1 MEDFI
6 LALRNIGR
14 NCRRSLV
21 TIMATALCCA
31 GLILFAG
38 YVSCTFRGDE
48 TRTVCVLGHLQIFKK
63 GFYEKGMGNPP
74 AFALDGYEDLK
85 REFTSD
91 PLLQPLLNVVTG
103 QLTFT
108 GLVSCYEKDTSA
120 GFIGAGLFPEDVYI
134 LHNWNPYRIMTPY
147 GLKVN
152 DTLFGNKPD
161 IAADDVEGGSLS
173 VGLARILEM
182 RLDEKPAQ
190 GLAPGHLPAAA
201 AVPPSPAETPNFD
214 AITSTAANNNVPATG
229 VPSVELLA
237 ASRAGSSPN
246 VTTMRVR
253 AIKNRPTKEMED
265 RLILLHVKHASN
277 LLFPG
282 ETLKVTSVVLQL
294 HRSEDVP
301 VAAERVRQILAE
313 KRPDLECRTWLQ
325 LSPFYT
331 QLTTMFGMM
340 FTFMFCIIA
349 VIVVFTIYNT
359 LAMAIVERTKEI
371 GTLRALGLTRARVR
385 KLFFYE
391 GMLMGVIGGVL
402 GVALALVAG
411 WALNSANFTYMP
423 PTTGFHT
430 KLEVLILRNPIVIVQ
445 GFAMAVLTSMFSAI
459 LPARQAAALSIVA
472 ALRRE

>member
-1 MEDFI
+1 MEDLI

-14 NCRRSLV
+14 NRRRSFV
-21 TIMATALCCA
+21 TVLATALCCA

-48 TRTVCVLGHLQIFKK
+48 TRTVCVLGHVQVFKK
-63 GFYEKGMGNPP
+63 GFYEKGMGNPT

-91 PLLQPLLNVVTG
+91 PVLKPLLNVVTG

-108 GLVSCYEKDTSA
+108 GLVSCYEKDTSS
-120 GFIGAGLFPEDVYI
+120 GFIGAGLFPEDIGI
-134 LHNWNPYRIMTPY
+134 LHNWNPYQISTPY

-152 DTLFGNKPD
+152 ETLFGSKPD
-161 IAADDVEGGSLS
+161 IAVDDLEGGSLS
-173 VGLARILEM
+173 VGLARILEVS
-182 RLDEKPAQ
+182 LDMKPAAEP
-190 GLAPGHLPAAA
+190 APTPVTT
-201 AVPPSPAETPNFD
+201 VPTATPTPPDAPNFD
-214 AITSTAANNNVPATG
+214 AIAPSAGNRPSANPG

-237 ASRAGSSPN
+237 APRAGSSPN
-246 VTTMRVR
+246 VATMRVR

-265 RLILLHVKHASN
+265 RLILLHVKHASE
-277 LLFPG
+277 LLFPS
-282 ETLKVTSVVLQL
+282 EPLKVTSVILQL
-294 HRSEDVP
+294 RRSEDVP
-301 VAAERVRQILAE
+301 VVAERVRQILAQ
-313 KRPDLECRTWLQ
+313 KRPDLEARTWLQ

-371 GTLRALGLTRARVR
+371 GTLRALGLTQARVR

-391 GMLMGVIGGVL
+391 GVLMGVIGGL
-402 GVALALVAG
+402 AGVVLALIVG
-411 WALNSANFTYMP
+411 WAINSADISYMP
-423 PTTGFHT
+423 PTTGFYT
-430 KLEVLILRNPIVIVQ
+430 KLEVLILRNPIVILQ
-445 GFAMAVLTSMFSAI
+445 GFVTAVFTSMVSAI
-459 LPARQAAALSIVA
+459 LPARQAASLSIVT